1 MAGRPFHLL
10 LVEDNSAHAKLAAMA
25 IRSGPIP
32 ATVERASDGHQ
43 ALAYL
48 NRQPPHEARPNVD
61 LVLLDLM
68 VPGLDGIEVLRRIKT
83 TQDLRYIPV
92 VILSASLN
100 PAQAELAYRHRA
112 SSYLVKPLN
121 FDEFQQMI
129 NDLLVY
135 WGKWNQPV

>member
-1 MAGRPFHLL
+1 MAVRPFHLL
-10 LVEDNSAHAKLAAMA
+10 LVEDNSAHAKLATMA

-32 ATVERASDGHQ
+32 ATVERVVDGEQ

-48 NRQPPHEARPNVD
+48 ERQTPHQSRPEVD
-61 LVLLDLM
+61 LILLDLM
-68 VPGLDGIEVLRRIKT
+68 VPGMDGIEVLRRIKAT
-83 TQDLRYIPV
+83 PGLRFIPV

-100 PAQAELAYRHRA
+100 PAQAEQAYRHRA
-112 SSYLVKPLN
+112 SSYLLKPLDY
-121 FDEFQQMI
+121 DEFQQMI